1 MNKFRPYLPNPICFV
16 CAYVLFLFTMC
27 VLLAFENKTNTSLRI
42 HATGIPFG
50 RGGVKT
56 DIFQNG
62 KTECLGHTPQQHF
75 KAIWK
80 HVDFGGRP
88 RASLGAPRVIQGNHD
103 SEKYNFSG
111 VGFCGDFNWAWGIG
125 QGPPGRCQNRYFPK
139 WQNNV
144 PETYTA
150 ATF

>member
-103 SEKYNFSG
+103 SEKYNFSS
-111 VGFCGDFNWAWGIG
+111 VGFWFILVGLGGVG
-125 QGPPGRCQNRYFPK
+125 QGPPREVSKSIFSKMVKQ
-139 WQNNV
+139 V
-144 PETYTA
+144 PGANTA